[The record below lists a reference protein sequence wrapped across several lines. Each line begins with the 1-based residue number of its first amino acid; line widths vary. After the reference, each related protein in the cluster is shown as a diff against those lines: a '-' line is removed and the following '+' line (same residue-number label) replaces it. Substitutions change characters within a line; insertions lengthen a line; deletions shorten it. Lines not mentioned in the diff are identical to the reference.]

1 MQQTL
6 SSFKDEKELV
16 ANWDALLRTFVRP
29 ENVTAQKTL
38 LKYMEQ
44 ILFGLQDF
52 LQKHVGVTEEIS
64 LKELAD
70 HFTDTTIS
78 ELPEQKLTD
87 VISDV
92 IQNIAPHAVNVASPY
107 FVGHMTSA
115 VPFFMIHLETIVA
128 ALNQN
133 VVKLETSKVAS
144 VIERQVLAKVH
155 RMIFRMTEGFY
166 QQHVQSTRTTL
177 GAFTEGGTTANL
189 TALWVARNAAL
200 GPRQG
205 FEGIEAEGLAAA
217 YRAYDIDRCVIMVSR
232 RQHYSIRKAGGI
244 LGIGNHNII
253 TVDVDAGHRID
264 LGCLERKIQDI
275 QREKRTRILAI
286 VGVAGATET
295 GTVDPL
301 RRLGTIC
308 AENNI
313 HFHVDAAWGGPTLMS
328 EKYRHLLDG
337 IEMADSV
344 TIDGHKQFYMPMGC
358 GMVCFKDSEKMDV
371 VAYHANYVNRRGSVD
386 LGIKSLAGSRS
397 AKSLILHSAL
407 KIMGAKGYSLL
418 IEHGIELARDFA
430 REIETRRDF
439 DVVTPPELNIMTY
452 RICPPPFKKALT
464 EGDYEQKR
472 RINRLLNE
480 INIAVQRTQR
490 EAGNSFV
497 SRTVLD
503 MRNMPQYGGSCQPGD
518 EMVVLR
524 VVLMNPIT
532 SMEILKDIL
541 DEQEEIYQHAYGF
554 SEEASAC

>member
-1 MQQTL
+1 MRQTL
-6 SSFKDEKELV
+6 SAFNNEKELV

-29 ENVTAQKTL
+29 ENGSAKRTL

-52 LQKHVGVTEEIS
+52 LNKHVGVTEEIS

-70 HFTDTTIS
+70 RFKDTTIS
-78 ELPEQKLTD
+78 ALPEKKLTD
-87 VISDV
+87 VITDL

-115 VPFFMIHLETIVA
+115 LPFFMIHLETIVA

-144 VIERQVLAKVH
+144 VIERQVLAKIH
-155 RMIFRMTEGFY
+155 RLIYRMNEDFY

-200 GPRQG
+200 APKNG
-205 FEGIEAEGLAAA
+205 FAGIEADGMAAA
-217 YRAYDIDRCVIMVSR
+217 YRAYDIDRCVILISR
-232 RQHYSIRKAGGI
+232 RQHYSIRKSAGL
-244 LGIGNHNII
+244 LGIGNQNIV
-253 TVDVDAGHRID
+253 TVNVDAGQRID
-264 LGCLERKIQDI
+264 LKCLCKKI
-275 QREKRTRILAI
+275 REIRREGRTRILAI

-301 RRLGTIC
+301 RRLAEIS
-308 AENNI
+308 AENNV

-328 EKYRHLLDG
+328 EKYSHLLDG
-337 IEMADSV
+337 IELADSV

-358 GMVCFKDSEKMDV
+358 GMVCFKEPEIMDV

-386 LGIKSLAGSRS
+386 LGIKSLAGSRA
-397 AKSLILHSAL
+397 AKSLMLDSAL
-407 KIMGAKGYSLL
+407 KIMGAKGYAIL
-418 IEHGIELARDFA
+418 INHGIDLAREFA
-430 REIETRRDF
+430 REIQSRSHF

-452 RICPPPFKKALT
+452 RLCPPPFKKALN
-464 EGDYEQKR
+464 EGDAGQKR
-472 RINRLLNE
+472 KINKLLNE

-503 MRNMPQYGGSCQPGD
+503 MRSMPQYTAGYRPGD

-524 VVLMNPIT
+524 VVLMNPFT
-532 SMEILKDIL
+532 NKEILKDIL
-541 DEQEEIYQHAYGF
+541 DEQEEIYQQAYGF
-554 SEEASAC
+554 SNEASVG